1 MAEQYD
7 QDMLILVAVAVLQ
20 GFYIVRQLHHCVAHT
35 GWCTATYVAAV
46 ISNFRPAVATQDCS
60 AAYGTALY

>member
-1 MAEQYD
+1 
-7 QDMLILVAVAVLQ
+7 LVAVAVLQ
-20 GFYIVRQLHHCVAHT
+20 GFYIVRELHHCVAHT

-60 AAYGTALY
+60 AAYGTTLY